1 MFKSPQRQIAVHRAS
16 SFGRRGVHEEAND
29 VAPDD
34 IWRGV
39 AALHK
44 LSIEARADKDV
55 RFACLFYAL
64 RHFHSADGLE
74 SVVQQVDQRIQAF
87 ERLMAEVPDL
97 IDDEAVDAALEDAV
111 YATIARTP
119 LTKVGDTLRF
129 DERQF
134 LARLP
139 QYLDREINARARAG
153 RLRIEERS
161 QLYLRTVH

>member
-1 MFKSPQRQIAVHRAS
+1 MFKSNQRQPAS
-16 SFGRRGVHEEAND
+16 LRTPSFGRRGVHEESND

-44 LSIEARADKDV
+44 LAVDAREDKDV
-55 RFACLFYAL
+55 RVACLFYAL
-64 RHFHSADGLE
+64 RHFHPADVIDV
-74 SVVQQVDQRIQAF
+74 VVQYVDQRIQAF
-87 ERLMAEVPDL
+87 QHLMAEVPTL
-97 IDDEAVDAALEDAV
+97 FDDEQVDATLEDAV

-119 LTKVGDTLRF
+119 LLMVRDTPRF

-139 QYLDREINARARAG
+139 KYLDREINARARAG
-153 RLRIEERS
+153 RLRLAERT
-161 QLYLRTVH
+161 QLYLTTMH

>member
-1 MFKSPQRQIAVHRAS
+1 MFKNPQRQTATLRVP

-39 AALHK
+39 ASLHK
-44 LSIEARADKDV
+44 LSLEARADRDV
-55 RFACLFYAL
+55 RAACLFYAL
-64 RHFHSADGLE
+64 RHFHAADAIDF
-74 SVVQQVDQRIQAF
+74 VVQQVDQRIQAF

-97 IDDEAVDAALEDAV
+97 LGDESIDATLEDAV
-111 YATIARTP
+111 YATIALTP
-119 LTKVGDTLRF
+119 LTMIGDTPRF

-139 QYLDREINARARAG
+139 KSLDREINARARAG
-153 RLRIEERS
+153 RLRIEERDK
-161 QLYLRTVH
+161 LYLSTVH

>member
-1 MFKSPQRQIAVHRAS
+1 MFKSSQRQTATLRTP
-16 SFGRRGVHEEAND
+16 SFGRRGVHEESND

-44 LSIEARADKDV
+44 LSVEAREDKDV
-55 RFACLFYAL
+55 RTACLYYAL
-64 RHFHSADGLE
+64 RHFHPAE
-74 SVVQQVDQRIQAF
+74 VVDTVVHHVDQRIQAF
-87 ERLMAEVPDL
+87 QHLMAEVPTL
-97 IDDEAVDAALEDAV
+97 FDDEQVDATLEDAV

-119 LTKVGDTLRF
+119 LVKVGDQPRF

-139 QYLDREINARARAG
+139 KYLDREINARARAG
-153 RLRIEERS
+153 RLRLAERE
-161 QLYLRTVH
+161 QLYLTTMH